1 MAIWMGLSGVA
12 LAILAAG
19 YVVGMLAERWRLER
33 REFDAKIAGY
43 EQRGGRHARGA
54 APAAARPEPASVPAG
69 RPPWEIPPRP
79 GAAAL
84 PRSGAIAVMVARAAG
99 APQGWTDAASI
110 MPVTMPRPP
119 QFATVTLAAP
129 QRGRYPDQ
137 DTGRL
142 GKLTDT
148 GEIRAITDKADASIA
163 AMRADNAAWLDKWG
177 AGATA

>member
-1 MAIWMGLSGVA
+1 MAIWMGLSGIA

-99 APQGWTDAASI
+99 APQ
-110 MPVTMPRPP
+110 
-119 QFATVTLAAP
+119 
-129 QRGRYPDQ
+129 RGRYPDQ

>member
-1 MAIWMGLSGVA
+1 MAIWMGLSGIA

-79 GAAAL
+79 GAAGLHPPSAW
-84 PRSGAIAVMVARAAG
+84 PAVSL
-99 APQGWTDAASI
+99 W
-110 MPVTMPRPP
+110 
-119 QFATVTLAAP
+119 LAACIAFAGLDTA
-129 QRGRYPDQ
+129 RRHASRHGALGRCPPPIPPIN
-137 DTGRL
+137 GW
-142 GKLTDT
+142 
-148 GEIRAITDKADASIA
+148 AP
-163 AMRADNAAWLDKWG
+163 
-177 AGATA
+177 